1 MDDSLKVLYTGL
13 NVGVLKYEKGKCF
26 FAYDPNLIENGFSI
40 SPRSLP
46 LRMGVFQS
54 EGIYFEGLFGVFAD
68 SLPDGWGMRLA
79 MKTLSKKGI
88 DYGNLSPLE
97 KLRYIGEDGLGG
109 LSFEP
114 NYLSEDEGKNEDYT
128 KIALAVKQL
137 LNDEESIDLDS
148 LYRYGGSS
156 GGAKPK
162 AHLRIEGE
170 DWIVK
175 FPRKEDPS
183 DIGVMEFDYNLAAK
197 ECGLRVSNFRL
208 LPSKDNKGYFASK
221 RFDRKGNKRI
231 HVLSLSG
238 FLDVPHTL
246 ANLDYVT
253 LLQSVNYLTSSKEE
267 LLEGYRRACFNVLAK
282 NKDDHG
288 KNFSFIFDE
297 DRRSY
302 ILSPAFDLTYTPFI
316 KEHEMTCMGSGN
328 PDVGDLIALAKKMG
342 IKKEEAE
349 RIISFIQEVVTRR
362 LSKYWR

>member
-1 MDDSLKVLYTGL
+1 MVDSLKVLYNGL
-13 NVGVLKYEKGKCF
+13 PVGVLNYEKGKCF
-26 FAYDPNLIENGFSI
+26 FAYDPSWIKNGFSI

-46 LRMGVFQS
+46 LKEGVFQS
-54 EGIYFEGLFGVFAD
+54 EGIYFEGLFGAFAD
-68 SLPDGWGMRLA
+68 SLPGGWGIRLS
-79 MKTLSKKGI
+79 MMTLLKKGI
-88 DYGNLSPLE
+88 NYDDITPLE

-114 NYLSEDEGKNEDYT
+114 NYINEIEERNEDYF
-128 KIALAVKQL
+128 KVALAVKQL

-148 LYRYGGSS
+148 LYCYGGSS

-175 FPRKEDPS
+175 FPRKEDLS

-197 ECGLRVSNFRL
+197 EYGLRVNDFRL
-208 LPSKDNKGYFASK
+208 LPNKENKGYFASK
-221 RFDRKGNKRI
+221 RFDRKGNKRL

-302 ILSPAFDLTYTPFI
+302 ILSPAFDLTYNPFI

-328 PDVGDLIALAKKMG
+328 PDVDDLIALAKKMG

-349 RIISFIQEVVTRR
+349 SIISFIQEVVTRR